1 MGTLRYSSYD
11 IVLQEVPN
19 EISLCFTIT
28 GCPLGCEGCHSEYIW
43 DGSKGCALTN
53 EGLEQLLSKYE
64 DMISCVLFMGG
75 EWQVETLLSFIFQVK
90 CKRLKAALYTGLNLK
105 QVQRKYPELLGCLD
119 YIKTGKWLPKLGGLD
134 SPTTNQEFL
143 NLQTGE
149 VMNKVFLKVK
159 GKS

>member
-75 EWQVETLLSFIFQVK
+75 EWQVETLLSLIFQVK
-90 CKRLKAALYTGLNLK
+90 CKRLKTALYTGLNLK
-105 QVQRKYPELLGCLD
+105 HSANTLSC
-119 YIKTGKWLPKLGGLD
+119 
-134 SPTTNQEFL
+134 
-143 NLQTGE
+143 
-149 VMNKVFLKVK
+149 
-159 GKS
+159 

>member
-28 GCPLGCEGCHSEYIW
+28 GCPLACEGCHSEYIW

-53 EGLEQLLSKYE
+53 EGLE
-64 DMISCVLFMGG
+64 
-75 EWQVETLLSFIFQVK
+75 TLLSLIFQVK
-90 CKRLKAALYTGLNLK
+90 CKRLKTALYTGLNLK

-149 VMNKVFLKVK
+149 VMNKLFHKK
-159 GKS
+159 GKR

>member
-28 GCPLGCEGCHSEYIW
+28 GCPLACEGCHSEYIW

-64 DMISCVLFMGG
+64 DMISEVQTA
-75 EWQVETLLSFIFQVK
+75 ENSTLHRAQPQASTAQI
-90 CKRLKAALYTGLNLK
+90 
-105 QVQRKYPELLGCLD
+105 P
-119 YIKTGKWLPKLGGLD
+119 
-134 SPTTNQEFL
+134 
-143 NLQTGE
+143 
-149 VMNKVFLKVK
+149 
-159 GKS
+159 

>member
-28 GCPLGCEGCHSEYIW
+28 GCPLACEGCHSEYIW

-75 EWQVETLLSFIFQVK
+75 EWQVETLLSLIFQVK
-90 CKRLKAALYTGLNLK
+90 CKRLKTALYTGLNLK
-105 QVQRKYPELLGCLD
+105 QVQRKYPELLRVFRLHQNRQVV
-119 YIKTGKWLPKLGGLD
+119 TQTRWTRQPHHQ
-134 SPTTNQEFL
+134 SRVFEPTNGRGDE
-143 NLQTGE
+143 
-149 VMNKVFLKVK
+149 
-159 GKS
+159 

>member
-1 MGTLRYSSYD
+1 MGILRYSSYD

-28 GCPLGCEGCHSEYIW
+28 GCPLACEGCHSEYIW
-43 DGSKGCALTN
+43 DGSKGCVLNN
-53 EGLEQLLSKYE
+53 ELLEKLLDRYE
-64 DMISCVLFMGG
+64 DTISCVLFMGG
-75 EWQVETLLSFIFQVK
+75 EWQADTLLSFILTAK
-90 CKRLKAALYTGLNLK
+90 CKQLKTALYTGLNMK
-105 QVQRKYPELLGCLD
+105 QVQRQCPELLACLD

-149 VMNKVFLKVK
+149 VMNRVFWKLKK
-159 GKS
+159 

>member
-28 GCPLGCEGCHSEYIW
+28 GCPLACEGCHSEYIW

-64 DMISCVLFMGG
+64 DMISCAYLPSEVQTAENG
-75 EWQVETLLSFIFQVK
+75 TLY
-90 CKRLKAALYTGLNLK
+90 RA
-105 QVQRKYPELLGCLD
+105 
-119 YIKTGKWLPKLGGLD
+119 
-134 SPTTNQEFL
+134 
-143 NLQTGE
+143 
-149 VMNKVFLKVK
+149 
-159 GKS
+159 